1 MSVEA
6 VIDQYCE
13 AWSDPD
19 PGRRKALLDKVWA
32 NGAAYTDPTVHLVG
46 AAALLD
52 HVATVQAKRPGGRV
66 ARVGDVDFHHDVA
79 RFYWRAALPD
89 GTVVREGLDL
99 AIFDEAGRLTRVIG
113 FFMPLPAQV

>member
-19 PGRRKALLDKVWA
+19 PARRKALLDKVWA
-32 NGAAYTDPTVHLVG
+32 DGGAYTDPTVHLAG

-52 HVATVQAKRPGGRV
+52 HVTMVQTKRPGGRV
-66 ARVGDVDFHHDVA
+66 ARVRAVDFHHDVA
-79 RFYWRAALPD
+79 CFYWQAILPD

-99 AIFDEAGRLTRVIG
+99 AIFDDAGRLSRIIG
-113 FFMPLPAQV
+113 FFMPLPAQA